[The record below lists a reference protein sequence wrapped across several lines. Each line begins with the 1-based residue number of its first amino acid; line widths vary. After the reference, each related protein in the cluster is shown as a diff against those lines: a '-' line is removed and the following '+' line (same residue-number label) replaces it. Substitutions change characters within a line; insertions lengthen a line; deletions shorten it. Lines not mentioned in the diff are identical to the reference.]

1 MNEDRVALRSKLK
14 QCVYKG
20 GEMILAAFGGGF
32 KISEKEGINNLVTEV
47 DQAVEKTVTGMI
59 LADFPEH
66 FILGEEYRSER
77 PEAAQYLWILD
88 PIDGTVNF
96 AHGIPLCCIS
106 LALLHNDELILGAVY
121 NPMMDE
127 FFFAEKGAGAT
138 LNGEPIRVSSKSDF
152 SHACLVTGFPYVWN
166 EGDGPHP
173 VDVFGHFVKQGLPIR
188 RLGSAALDLCWVAA
202 GRFDGFWEYNLSPWD
217 IAAGYLLVAEA
228 GGKITNFSGA
238 PATVFDRQTLATNG
252 RIHAPM
258 QAQIQSL
265 FDPYFSGKTNG

>member
-1 MNEDRVALRSKLK
+1 MTPDRDILRRKLK
-14 QCVYKG
+14 ECVYQG

-47 DQAVEKTVTGMI
+47 DQAVEKTVTEMI
-59 LADFPEH
+59 LKDFPDH

-77 PEAAQYLWILD
+77 PKNAEYLWILD

-127 FFFAEKGAGAT
+127 FFFAEKGAGAS
-138 LNGEPIRVSSKSDF
+138 LNGQPICVSGKSDF
-152 SHACLVTGFPYVWN
+152 SHACLVTGFPYSWK
-166 EGDGPHP
+166 EADGPHP
-173 VDVFGHFVKQGLPIR
+173 VDVFGHFVKMGLPIR

-228 GGKITNFSGA
+228 GGTVTDFRGEK
-238 PATVFDRQTLATNG
+238 ATVFDRQTLATNG
-252 RIHAPM
+252 AIHAVM
-258 QAQIQSL
+258 QSEIARI
-265 FDPYFSGKTNG
+265 FDQYSYPNN